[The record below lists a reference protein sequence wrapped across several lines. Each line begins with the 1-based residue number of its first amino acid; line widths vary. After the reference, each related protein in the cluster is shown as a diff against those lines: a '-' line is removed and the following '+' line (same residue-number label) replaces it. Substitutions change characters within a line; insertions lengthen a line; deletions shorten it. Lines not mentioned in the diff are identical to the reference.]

1 MPEDSR
7 VASNEVEVDPLFDT
21 DSSVGDDMQSYS
33 TSVASSVQNF
43 RMENGRRFHAY
54 REGAYNFPNDEKEQ
68 DRLDMVHHM
77 QMLAKGGKLFLAPL
91 KHDPKRILDVGTGTG
106 IWAIE
111 AADHYPD
118 AEVIGNDLSPIQ
130 PHWVPHN
137 CRFEVDDVESEWP
150 EREPFDLVHAR
161 YLAGAI
167 ADWPALTRR
176 AFAATRPGGWA
187 EFSDYEMRYY
197 ADDGSAGADN
207 KMVRLA
213 ELLCDG
219 ADRIGRTLQP
229 GQHLERWMKDA
240 GFTNVQSRLIKLPL
254 GAWPK
259 DGTLKQIGAFNMV
272 QTYEGLEAF
281 ILAIFTRVLGW
292 TADEVQVFLAQARAD
307 LKRRDCHMIL
317 NFWVVFGQRPE

>member
-1 MPEDSR
+1 MAETTSR
-7 VASNEVEVDPLFDT
+7 EVEVDPAFDNE
-21 DSSVGDDMQSYS
+21 SSLGDDMQSYS

-43 RMENGRRFHAY
+43 RMEHGRRFHAY

-77 QMLAKGGKLFLAPL
+77 QMLAKGSKLFLAPL
-91 KHDPKRILDVGTGTG
+91 AADPKRILDVGTGTG

-111 AADHYPD
+111 AADAYPD

-130 PHWVPHN
+130 PNWVPPN

-150 EREPFDLVHAR
+150 ERAPFDLVHVR
-161 YLAGAI
+161 YMAGAI
-167 ADWPALTRR
+167 ADWPKLVSR
-176 AFAATRPGGWA
+176 AFAATAPGGWA

-197 ADDGSAGADN
+197 AEDGSVKPGN

-213 ELLCDG
+213 ELLCEG
-219 ADRIGRTLQP
+219 ADAIGRTLQP

-240 GFTNVQSRLIKLPL
+240 GFSNVETRLFKLPL
-254 GAWPK
+254 GAWPR
-259 DGTLKQIGAFNMV
+259 DETYKQIGAFNMV

-307 LKRRDCHMIL
+307 LKRRDTHLIL
-317 NFWVVFGQRPE
+317 NFWVAFGQRPE